1 MNENSIS
8 IYYHPWSGL
17 KDIFYEVEICKR
29 SFARYVHQ
37 GRIISERLLNEAE
50 IEMLTTFVGSISFPL
65 KLPVH
70 KEVVIIPNIESKLK
84 IKTRNSNYA
93 FFWNS
98 KDSDLNKVKLKAV
111 EKMAT
116 IVTGLLKIDFSNL
129 NMPRYL

>member
-1 MNENSIS
+1 MNENSLS

-37 GRIISERLLNEAE
+37 GKIISERLLNEVEVE
-50 IEMLTTFVGSISFPL
+50 ILTSFVGSISLPI
-65 KLPVH
+65 KLPVN

-84 IKTRNSNYA
+84 IKTRNSNYT
-93 FFWNS
+93 FFWDS
-98 KDSDLNKVKLKAV
+98 KDSELNKVKLKTV
-111 EKMAT
+111 EKMLT
-116 IVTGLLKIDFSNL
+116 IVTELLKIDFSNL